1 MTPKDKAEEL
11 MTTYRYILSYPG
23 APLGENKDEAAQ
35 RCSIAT
41 VNEIISAID
50 AFGYSGT
57 WYDHEETRRMTLN
70 EDESANQYWLSVKSE
85 LEFIKL

>member
-35 RCSIAT
+35 RCALAALE
-41 VNEIISAID
+41 EIINAID
-50 AFGYSGT
+50 SFGYSGT
-57 WYDHEETRRMTLN
+57 FYDHEETRKMTLN
-70 EDESANQYWLSVKSE
+70 DKESPNKYWEEVKQELSKCH
-85 LEFIKL
+85 